1 MNKYNPEIH
10 HRRSIRLLG
19 YDYTQAGLYFIT
31 LCVQNR
37 ECLFGHIENN
47 EMILNDAGKM
57 VVKWYHELENK
68 FPDIQCHEMVVMP
81 NHMHF
86 IIENVASVGADLRVC
101 PNTNLGESQSGELS
115 DLGEHVGADLRVC
128 PNTNLGESL
137 LGELSDLGE
146 HVGADLCVCPNTN
159 LGESQLGEHVGADLC
174 VCPVSESGESPS
186 GEHTISGEHVGS
198 PLHRVV
204 QWFKTMT
211 TNEYIR
217 GVKNL
222 VWPPFN
228 GKLWQR
234 NYYEHIIRNE
244 KSYLEISQYIHHNPE
259 KWFTDKLNQTTL

>member
-1 MNKYNPEIH
+1 MNKYNPEKH
-10 HRRSIRLLG
+10 HRRSIRLRG
-19 YDYTQAGLYFIT
+19 YDYTRAGLYFIT

-37 ECLFGHIENN
+37 ECLFGHIENHQ
-47 EMILNDAGKM
+47 MIWNDAGKM

-86 IIENVASVGADLRVC
+86 IIENVGAVGADLRVC
-101 PNTNLGESQSGELS
+101 PDTDLGEHTISGESQSGE
-115 DLGEHVGADLRVC
+115 
-128 PNTNLGESL
+128 
-137 LGELSDLGE
+137 
-146 HVGADLCVCPNTN
+146 
-159 LGESQLGEHVGADLC
+159 SQ
-174 VCPVSESGESPS
+174 
-186 GEHTISGEHVGS
+186 SGEHVGS

-204 QWFKTMT
+204 QWFKTMS

-222 VWPPFN
+222 GWPPFN

-244 KSYLEISQYIHHNPE
+244 KSYLDISQYIHQNPE